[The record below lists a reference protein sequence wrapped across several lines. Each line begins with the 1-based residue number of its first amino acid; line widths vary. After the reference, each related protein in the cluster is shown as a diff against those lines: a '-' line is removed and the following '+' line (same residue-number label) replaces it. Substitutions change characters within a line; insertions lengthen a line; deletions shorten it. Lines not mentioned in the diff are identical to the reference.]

1 MRFNVLTLF
10 PEIPAA
16 FFESSIM
23 AKAVERGLI
32 TYNLV
37 NIRDFAY
44 DKHRTCDDLTYGGG
58 AGMLLL
64 PQPLALTLDSV
75 QAAEKRVIYVTPS
88 GKPFTQAY
96 AAELA
101 RDPELVFVC
110 GRYEGID
117 QRIIDEYVDDE
128 ISLGDYVMSSGELA
142 ALVIID
148 AVYRLIDGV
157 ISRESLEEESFSD
170 GLLEYPSTHGRRY
183 SGTRLVLK
191 CFCPATTNTFVNGG
205 LHSGLKR
212 RLPCVPTC

>member
-64 PQPLALTLDSV
+64 PQPLSLALDSV

-88 GKPFTQAY
+88 GKPFTQAC

-101 RDPELVFVC
+101 RENELVFIC

-117 QRIIDEYVDDE
+117 QRIIDESVDDE
-128 ISLGDYVMSSGELA
+128 ISLGD
-142 ALVIID
+142 
-148 AVYRLIDGV
+148 
-157 ISRESLEEESFSD
+157 
-170 GLLEYPSTHGRRY
+170 
-183 SGTRLVLK
+183 
-191 CFCPATTNTFVNGG
+191 
-205 LHSGLKR
+205 
-212 RLPCVPTC
+212 

>member
-64 PQPLALTLDSV
+64 PQPLSLALDSV
-75 QAAEKRVIYVTPS
+75 QAAEKRVIYVTMTL
-88 GKPFTQAY
+88 K
-96 AAELA
+96 EL
-101 RDPELVFVC
+101 DPIGLE
-110 GRYEGID
+110 ID
-117 QRIIDEYVDDE
+117 
-128 ISLGDYVMSSGELA
+128 
-142 ALVIID
+142 
-148 AVYRLIDGV
+148 
-157 ISRESLEEESFSD
+157 
-170 GLLEYPSTHGRRY
+170 
-183 SGTRLVLK
+183 
-191 CFCPATTNTFVNGG
+191 
-205 LHSGLKR
+205 
-212 RLPCVPTC
+212 